1 MAQQSAPVL
10 DLTFRASGAVAAR
23 RCVTFAGAQATVA
36 GSKIAGVART
46 LAANGEAFAVA
57 VVGTV
62 VVETGAEVAVG
73 DGLAVDSQG
82 RAVPAGA
89 VTVAAGGTA
98 VTSSAANGAI
108 LAGGELPQFVFA
120 DAMEAAPG
128 AGKMIEVLLR
138 R

>member
-1 MAQQSAPVL
+1 MAQQSASVL
-10 DLTFRASGAVAAR
+10 GLTFRASGAVAAR

-46 LAANGEAFAVA
+46 LAADGEAFAVA

-73 DGLAVDSQG
+73 DGLVTDSQG
-82 RAVPAGA
+82 RAVPASPL
-89 VTVAAGGTA
+89 TVAAGGTA

-108 LAGGELPQFVFA
+108 LAGGDPPQFVFA
-120 DAMEAAPG
+120 DAIEAASGP
-128 AGKMIEVLLR
+128 GKMIEVLLR

>member
-10 DLTFRASGAVAAR
+10 DLTFRAGGAVAAR

-36 GSKIAGVART
+36 GSKVAGVART

-57 VVGTV
+57 AVGTV

-73 DGLAVDSQG
+73 DGLVVDSQG
-82 RAVPAGA
+82 RAVPASPL
-89 VTVAAGGTA
+89 TVAAGATA
-98 VTSSAANGAI
+98 MTSSAANGAV
-108 LAGGELPQFVFA
+108 LAGGDPPQFVFA
-120 DAMEAAPG
+120 DAMEAATG

>member
-23 RCVTFAGAQATVA
+23 RCVTFAGAQATAA

-46 LAANGEAFAVA
+46 IAANGEAFAVA

-62 VVETGAEVAVG
+62 VVEAGAEIAVG
-73 DGLAVDSQG
+73 DGLVTDAQG
-82 RAVPAGA
+82 RAVPASPL
-89 VTVAAGGTA
+89 TVAAGATA
-98 VTSSAANGAI
+98 MTSSAANGAV
-108 LAGGELPQFVFA
+108 LAGGDPPQFVFA
-120 DAMEAAPG
+120 DAMEAATG

>member
-36 GSKIAGVART
+36 GSKVAGVART
-46 LAANGEAFAVA
+46 LASDGEVFAVA
-57 VVGTV
+57 VVGTAV
-62 VVETGAEVAVG
+62 IETGAAVAVG
-73 DGLAVDSQG
+73 DGLVVDSQG
-82 RAVPAGA
+82 RAVPASPL
-89 VTVAAGGTA
+89 TVATGGTA

-108 LAGGELPQFVFA
+108 LAGGDPPQFVFA
-120 DAMEAAPG
+120 DAMEAAIG
-128 AGKMIEVLLR
+128 AGKVIEVLLR